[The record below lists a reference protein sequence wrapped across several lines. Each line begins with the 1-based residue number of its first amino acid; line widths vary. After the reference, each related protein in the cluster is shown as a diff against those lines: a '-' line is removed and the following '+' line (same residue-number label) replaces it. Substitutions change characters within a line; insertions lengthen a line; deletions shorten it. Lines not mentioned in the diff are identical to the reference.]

1 MKISMGT
8 LSYPNTRLSIIFA
21 LCVQSVAEIC
31 TFLNF
36 EFEQIFLFVVYG
48 AILYYLIFYNL
59 DKSMWYETRHQ
70 IHQQNWMNMLHN
82 TIYNS
87 TSVYW
92 MTAY

>member
-36 EFEQIFLFVVYG
+36 EFEQINV
-48 AILYYLIFYNL
+48 I
-59 DKSMWYETRHQ
+59 W
-70 IHQQNWMNMLHN
+70 NMASN
-82 TIYNS
+82 TS
-87 TSVYW
+87 TKLNEYA
-92 MTAY
+92 T